1 MTSQSPFHIL
11 IANAPLRSINFNK
24 LKGIKMDMFNRELVE
39 KSMTILLVSL
49 LAMPFEAS
57 AANEEE
63 IQYCLNESSGIHF
76 IGEKM
81 IVVSRT
87 PLAITGDRKALDRAF
102 IKAELRA
109 KGILIR
115 DMAETHSSNLNSTD
129 SSEDS
134 TGSKQLIDENGI
146 LTSSEVTSKQKD
158 ALTIIENNIST
169 GSLVGVRKFEEL
181 YSPDKGEVC
190 VAIGVSAETINQSN
204 KFKNMMSNPD
214 QARMKKTKSNTNTTL
229 KSFYRRSAWK

>member
-1 MTSQSPFHIL
+1 
-11 IANAPLRSINFNK
+11 
-24 LKGIKMDMFNRELVE
+24 MDMFNRELVE

-81 IVVSRT
+81 IVVTRS

-109 KGILIR
+109 KGTLIR
-115 DMAETHSSNLNSTD
+115 DMGETHSSDLLSVD
-129 SSEDS
+129 GSEDS

-146 LTSSEVTSKQKD
+146 LTSSTVTSKQKD
-158 ALTIIENNIST
+158 ALTIIEHNIST

-181 YSPDKGEVC
+181 YSPEKGEVC
-190 VAIGVSAETINQSN
+190 VALGVSAETINQSN
-204 KFKNMMSNPD
+204 KFQNNIMPEDFENGSKM
-214 QARMKKTKSNTNTTL
+214 
-229 KSFYRRSAWK
+229 